1 MFTPVT
7 IGPTTLRNRIV
18 KAATFEGLSFGPKA
32 PGKRREGGLVSDALI
47 DFHRTVAA
55 GGVGMTTV
63 AYCAVSPEGR
73 GAPNEIVLR
82 SEALEGLTRIAE
94 AVHAEGAAISAQIG
108 HAGPVGTSRVTGA
121 KALAASNGIGPLG
134 NRYHAATRDDITRIT
149 RSFADGAR
157 VLADAGFDAL
167 ELHFG
172 HHYLLN
178 AFLSPKFNRRKDDYG
193 GSIANRVRF
202 HREIAQAVKGVVGD
216 RLAVTA
222 KWEMIDGVPRGLWL
236 AESIEA
242 ALLLEQD
249 GTIDAMQLTCG
260 GSLANPMFLFRGDV
274 PREEFAATLPP
285 AIRLGFR
292 VVGKRFMPEYPFEEA
307 YFLSYARQFR
317 DALKMPL
324 ILLGGVTELATAE
337 AAIDE
342 GFVAVAMGRALLREP
357 DLPRRWQE
365 GSTKSSLCVHCNKCM
380 PTIYSGTHC
389 VLVATEDRPGV
400 RLLAR

>member
-1 MFTPVT
+1 VASSPVFSPVS
-7 IGPTTLRNRIV
+7 IGPARLRNRIV
-18 KAATFEGLSFGPKA
+18 KAATFEGMS
-32 PGKRREGGLVSDALI
+32 PGSRREGGLVGDALI

-55 GGVGMTTV
+55 GGAGMTTV

-82 SEALEGLTRIAE
+82 PEALDGLARIAA
-94 AVHAEGAAISAQIG
+94 AVHEEGAAISAQIG

-121 KALAASNGIGPLG
+121 RALAASSGMGPLG
-134 NRYHAATRDDITRIT
+134 NRYHAMDLDDIARVT

-157 VLADAGFDAL
+157 VLAEAGFDAV

-178 AFLSPKFNRRKDDYG
+178 SFLSPRFNRRADAYG
-193 GSIANRVRF
+193 GSVANRVRF
-202 HREIAQAVKGVVGD
+202 HREIAQAVKDAVDG

-222 KWEMIDGVPRGLWL
+222 KWEMIDGVARGLWL
-236 AESIEA
+236 TESIEA
-242 ALLLEQD
+242 ARLLEQD
-249 GTIDAMQLTCG
+249 GTVDALQLTGG

-274 PREEFAATLPP
+274 PREEFAATLPRVM
-285 AIRLGFR
+285 RLGYR

-307 YFLSYARQFR
+307 YFLTYARQFR
-317 DALKMPL
+317 DALSTPL
-324 ILLGGVTELATAE
+324 ILLGGVSELATAE
-337 AAIDE
+337 AALAE

-365 GSTKSSLCVHCNKCM
+365 GNAAPSLCVHCNKCM
-380 PTIYSGTHC
+380 PTIYRGTHC
-389 VLVATEDRPGV
+389 VLVAPEDRPGLRV
-400 RLLAR
+400 LAR

>member
-1 MFTPVT
+1 MSAVFTPVQ
-7 IGPTTLRNRIV
+7 IGPARLRNRIV
-18 KAATFEGLSFGPKA
+18 KAATFEGMS
-32 PGKRREGGLVSDALI
+32 PGSRREGGLVSDALI
-47 DFHRTVAA
+47 DFHRAVAA
-55 GGVGMTTV
+55 GGAGMTTV

-82 SEALEGLTRIAE
+82 AEALDGLTRIAQ
-94 AVHAEGAAISAQIG
+94 AVHDEGAAISAQIG

-121 KALAASNGIGPLG
+121 KALAASNGMGPLG
-134 NRYHAATRDDITRIT
+134 NRYHAMTRDDITRVT
-149 RSFADGAR
+149 RGFADGAR

-178 AFLSPKFNRRKDDYG
+178 SFLSPRFNRRKDDYG
-193 GSIANRVRF
+193 GTVANRVRF
-202 HREIAQAVKGVVGD
+202 HREVAQAVKEAVGD

-236 AESIEA
+236 AESLEA
-242 ALLLEQD
+242 ALLLESD
-249 GTIDAMQLTCG
+249 GTVDAMQLTCG

-285 AIRLGFR
+285 AIRLGYR
-292 VVGKRFMPEYPFEEA
+292 IVGKRFMPEYPFEEA
-307 YFLSYARQFR
+307 YFLTYARQFR
-317 DALKMPL
+317 DALKTPL

-337 AAIDE
+337 AALAE

-357 DLPRRWQE
+357 DLPRRWQ
-365 GSTKSSLCVHCNKCM
+365 GGAATTSLCVHCNKCM
-380 PTIYSGTHC
+380 PTIYRGTHC
-389 VLVATEDRPGV
+389 VLVAPDERPGLRV
-400 RLLAR
+400 LA